1 MKRYFFLGVFALF
14 LIPAAAQTVITDSL
28 APLFLVGNVHFQ
40 TRYVI
45 RDNGESEVIT
55 TRIGDTATV
64 KNFLLNQ
71 AIDAGRSFSQDAIR
85 VINRSKGLNKIRDLA
100 TGMQAAIGVDLF
112 ALTRELYYPEFVDT
126 IGIDKNWQWR
136 NGTTTAVKI
145 RKLANGGALRISGLP
160 GISGANRNI
169 DFLGP
174 DWIRIQN
181 YPTNLVTY
189 LYRFDEGGRWFTIDR
204 GIELRLTGI
213 TIKPG
218 Q

>member
-1 MKRYFFLGVFALF
+1 MKRLIFFGVFALF

-85 VINRSKGLNKIRDLA
+85 VLNQKKDLNKIRDLA

-136 NGTTTAVKI
+136 N
-145 RKLANGGALRISGLP
+145 RNDHGGENPETCQRW
-160 GISGANRNI
+160 GAAYFGAAWDQRSESE
-169 DFLGP
+169 
-174 DWIRIQN
+174 
-181 YPTNLVTY
+181 Y
-189 LYRFDEGGRWFTIDR
+189 
-204 GIELRLTGI
+204 
-213 TIKPG
+213 
-218 Q
+218 